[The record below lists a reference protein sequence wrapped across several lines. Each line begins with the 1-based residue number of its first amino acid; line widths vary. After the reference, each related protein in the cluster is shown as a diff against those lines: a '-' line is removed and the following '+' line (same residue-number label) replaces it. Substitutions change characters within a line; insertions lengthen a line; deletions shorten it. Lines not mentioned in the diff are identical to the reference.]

1 MSLSDDKESFMSN
14 IKNENKEDDP
24 SNETN
29 IVLNKEDDTTNKSTL
44 DLNKD
49 YEQSSDY
56 NFGWNRYSEIT
67 NGRFA
72 MIGFLSIL
80 IIEVLS
86 KKSFFEWAGIF
97 N

>member
-1 MSLSDDKESFMSN
+1 MSLSDNTESSMINPENKNEGDDTVNKSN
-14 IKNENKEDDP
+14 I
-24 SNETN
+24 
-29 IVLNKEDDTTNKSTL
+29 
-44 DLNKD
+44 DLKKD
-49 YEQSSDY
+49 YDRSNDY

-80 IIEVLS
+80 IIEILS
-86 KKSFFEWAGIF
+86 KKSFFSWAGIL

>member
-1 MSLSDDKESFMSN
+1 MSLSDNTESSMIN
-14 IKNENKEDDP
+14 HENENEGNDA
-24 SNETN
+24 
-29 IVLNKEDDTTNKSTL
+29 TNKSNI

-49 YEQSSDY
+49 YDPSNEY

-72 MIGFLSIL
+72 MIGFLAIL
-80 IIEVLS
+80 IIEILS
-86 KKSFFEWAGIF
+86 KKSFFSWAGIL

>member
-1 MSLSDDKESFMSN
+1 MSLSDNNESSMIN
-14 IKNENKEDDP
+14 RENENESD
-24 SNETN
+24 E
-29 IVLNKEDDTTNKSTL
+29 TTNKSTN
-44 DLNKD
+44 DLHKD
-49 YEQSSDY
+49 YDPSNDY

-80 IIEVLS
+80 MIEILS
-86 KKSFFEWAGIF
+86 KKSFFSWAGIL

>member
-1 MSLSDDKESFMSN
+1 MSLSDNDESSMIN
-14 IKNENKEDDP
+14 NLENENEGELP
-24 SNETN
+24 
-29 IVLNKEDDTTNKSTL
+29 TNKITI

-49 YEQSSDY
+49 SDPSNDY

-72 MIGFLSIL
+72 MIGLLSIL
-80 IIEVLS
+80 IIEIIS
-86 KKSFFEWAGIF
+86 KKSFFSWAGIL

>member
-1 MSLSDDKESFMSN
+1 MSSSDNTESSMINRNNENEGDDVTNQSN
-14 IKNENKEDDP
+14 I
-24 SNETN
+24 
-29 IVLNKEDDTTNKSTL
+29 

-49 YEQSSDY
+49 YEPSNDD

-80 IIEVLS
+80 IIEILS
-86 KKSFFEWAGIF
+86 RKSFFSWAGIL

>member
-1 MSLSDDKESFMSN
+1 MSLSDNNESSMIN
-14 IKNENKEDDP
+14 HENENDGDD
-24 SNETN
+24 S
-29 IVLNKEDDTTNKSTL
+29 TNKGNI

-49 YEQSSDY
+49 YDPSNDY
-56 NFGWNRYSEIT
+56 NFGWNGYSEIT

-80 IIEVLS
+80 IIEILS
-86 KKSFFEWAGIF
+86 KKSFFSWAGIL

>member
-1 MSLSDDKESFMSN
+1 MSLSDNNESSMIN
-14 IKNENKEDDP
+14 LNNENENEDDP
-24 SNETN
+24 
-29 IVLNKEDDTTNKSTL
+29 TTNKSSA

-49 YEQSSDY
+49 YDPSNDY

-80 IIEVLS
+80 IIELLS
-86 KKSFFEWAGIF
+86 NKSFFSWAGIL

>member
-1 MSLSDDKESFMSN
+1 MSLSDNNESSMIN
-14 IKNENKEDDP
+14 RENEG
-24 SNETN
+24 
-29 IVLNKEDDTTNKSTL
+29 DDTANESTL

-49 YEQSSDY
+49 YDPSNDY

-80 IIEVLS
+80 IIELLS
-86 KKSFFEWAGIF
+86 KKSFFSWAGIL

>member
-1 MSLSDDKESFMSN
+1 MSLSDNNESSKIKFEN
-14 IKNENKEDDP
+14 DNKNKNEGD
-24 SNETN
+24 
-29 IVLNKEDDTTNKSTL
+29 LTTDKSTV

-49 YEQSSDY
+49 YDPSDDY

-72 MIGFLSIL
+72 MIGLLSIL
-80 IIEVLS
+80 IIEIIS
-86 KKSFFEWAGIF
+86 KKSFFSWAGIL

>member
-1 MSLSDDKESFMSN
+1 MSLSDENESSKSN
-14 IKNENKEDDP
+14 LGNENDVE
-24 SNETN
+24 E
-29 IVLNKEDDTTNKSTL
+29 TTNESTV
-44 DLNKD
+44 DLYKD
-49 YEQSSDY
+49 NGQSIDY

-80 IIEVLS
+80 IIEILS
-86 KKSFFEWAGIF
+86 KKSFFSWTGIL

>member
-1 MSLSDDKESFMSN
+1 MPSSDDNEVSTSN
-14 IKNENKEDDP
+14 LENENEKDQ
-24 SNETN
+24 
-29 IVLNKEDDTTNKSTL
+29 TTNERAV

-49 YEQSSDY
+49 YDKSIDY

-80 IIEVLS
+80 IIELLS
-86 KKSFFEWAGIF
+86 KKSFFSWAGIL

>member
-1 MSLSDDKESFMSN
+1 MSLSDNNESSMIN
-14 IKNENKEDDP
+14 RENEG
-24 SNETN
+24 
-29 IVLNKEDDTTNKSTL
+29 DDTKNKSSI

-49 YEQSSDY
+49 YDSSNDY

-80 IIEVLS
+80 IIEILS
-86 KKSFFEWAGIF
+86 KKSFFSWAGIL

>member
-1 MSLSDDKESFMSN
+1 MSLSDNNESSKIKFEN
-14 IKNENKEDDP
+14 DNKNKNEGD
-24 SNETN
+24 
-29 IVLNKEDDTTNKSTL
+29 LTTDKSTI

-49 YEQSSDY
+49 YDPSNDY

-72 MIGFLSIL
+72 MIGLLSIL
-80 IIEVLS
+80 IIEIIS
-86 KKSFFEWAGIF
+86 KKSFFSWAGIL

>member
-1 MSLSDDKESFMSN
+1 MSLSDNPESSMIN
-14 IKNENKEDDP
+14 YEHENEGDD
-24 SNETN
+24 
-29 IVLNKEDDTTNKSTL
+29 TNKSTI

-49 YEQSSDY
+49 YDPSNDY

-80 IIEVLS
+80 IIEILS
-86 KKSFFEWAGIF
+86 KKSFFSWAGIL

>member
-1 MSLSDDKESFMSN
+1 MSLSDNNESSMIN
-14 IKNENKEDDP
+14 LENENEDD
-24 SNETN
+24 
-29 IVLNKEDDTTNKSTL
+29 LTTNKSTI

-49 YEQSSDY
+49 CDQSNDY

-80 IIEVLS
+80 IIEILS
-86 KKSFFEWAGIF
+86 KKSFFSWAGIL

>member
-1 MSLSDDKESFMSN
+1 MSLSDNTESSMIN
-14 IKNENKEDDP
+14 HENENDGDD
-24 SNETN
+24 SINKGN
-29 IVLNKEDDTTNKSTL
+29 I

-49 YEQSSDY
+49 YDPSNDY
-56 NFGWNRYSEIT
+56 NFGWNGYSEIT

-80 IIEVLS
+80 IIEILS
-86 KKSFFEWAGIF
+86 KKSFFSWAGIL

>member
-1 MSLSDDKESFMSN
+1 MSLSDNNESSN
-14 IKNENKEDDP
+14 IKVENDNKNENEGD
-24 SNETN
+24 
-29 IVLNKEDDTTNKSTL
+29 LTTDKSTV

-49 YEQSSDY
+49 YDPSNDY

-72 MIGFLSIL
+72 MIGLLSIL
-80 IIEVLS
+80 IIEIIS
-86 KKSFFEWAGIF
+86 KKSFFSWAGIL

>member
-1 MSLSDDKESFMSN
+1 MSLSDNNESSK
-14 IKNENKEDDP
+14 IKFEND
-24 SNETN
+24 
-29 IVLNKEDDTTNKSTL
+29 NKNKNGGDLTTDKSTV

-49 YEQSSDY
+49 YDPSNDY

-80 IIEVLS
+80 IIEILS
-86 KKSFFEWAGIF
+86 KKSFFSWAGIL

>member
-1 MSLSDDKESFMSN
+1 MSLSDSNESSMIN
-14 IKNENKEDDP
+14 RENENECDD
-24 SNETN
+24 N
-29 IVLNKEDDTTNKSTL
+29 TNKSTT
-44 DLNKD
+44 DLHKD
-49 YEQSSDY
+49 YDSLNDY

-80 IIEVLS
+80 IIEILS
-86 KKSFFEWAGIF
+86 KKSFFFWAGIL

>member
-1 MSLSDDKESFMSN
+1 MSLSDNTESSMIN
-14 IKNENKEDDP
+14 HENENDGDD
-24 SNETN
+24 SINKGN
-29 IVLNKEDDTTNKSTL
+29 I

-49 YEQSSDY
+49 YDPSNDY
-56 NFGWNRYSEIT
+56 NFGWNGYSEIT

-80 IIEVLS
+80 IIEILS
-86 KKSFFEWAGIF
+86 KKSFFLWAGIL

>member
-1 MSLSDDKESFMSN
+1 MSLSDNTESSMN
-14 IKNENKEDDP
+14 NLENEHKGDD
-24 SNETN
+24 
-29 IVLNKEDDTTNKSTL
+29 ITNKSTEN
-44 DLNKD
+44 LNKD
-49 YEQSSDY
+49 YDPSNDY

-80 IIEVLS
+80 IIEILS
-86 KKSFFEWAGIF
+86 KKSFFSWAGIL

>member
-1 MSLSDDKESFMSN
+1 MSLSDNNESSKIKFEN
-14 IKNENKEDDP
+14 DNKNKNEGD
-24 SNETN
+24 
-29 IVLNKEDDTTNKSTL
+29 LTTDKSTV

-49 YEQSSDY
+49 YDPSNDY

-72 MIGFLSIL
+72 MIGLLSIL
-80 IIEVLS
+80 IIEILS
-86 KKSFFEWAGIF
+86 KKSFFSWAGFI

>member
-1 MSLSDDKESFMSN
+1 MSLSDNTESSMINFESE
-14 IKNENKEDDP
+14 NEED
-24 SNETN
+24 N
-29 IVLNKEDDTTNKSTL
+29 TTNKSTEEF
-44 DLNKD
+44 NKD
-49 YEQSSDY
+49 YDSSYDY

-80 IIEVLS
+80 IIEILS
-86 KKSFFEWAGIF
+86 KKSFFSWAGIL

>member
-1 MSLSDDKESFMSN
+1 MSLSDNNESSKIKFEN
-14 IKNENKEDDP
+14 DNKNKNEVD
-24 SNETN
+24 
-29 IVLNKEDDTTNKSTL
+29 LTTDKSTV

-49 YEQSSDY
+49 YDPSNDY

-72 MIGFLSIL
+72 MIGLLSIL
-80 IIEVLS
+80 IIEILS
-86 KKSFFEWAGIF
+86 KKSFFSWAGIL

>member
-1 MSLSDDKESFMSN
+1 MSLSDENESSKSN
-14 IKNENKEDDP
+14 LGNENDVE
-24 SNETN
+24 
-29 IVLNKEDDTTNKSTL
+29 DTTKESTL

-49 YEQSSDY
+49 NGQSIDY

-80 IIEVLS
+80 IIEILS
-86 KKSFFEWAGIF
+86 KKSFFSWTGIL

>member
-1 MSLSDDKESFMSN
+1 MSLSDENESSKSN
-14 IKNENKEDDP
+14 LGNENEDKD
-24 SNETN
+24 STNE
-29 IVLNKEDDTTNKSTL
+29 STV
-44 DLNKD
+44 DFNKD
-49 YEQSSDY
+49 NSQSIDY

-80 IIEVLS
+80 IIEILS
-86 KKSFFEWAGIF
+86 KKSFFSWTGIL